1 MGTRTKTTSL
11 EDDIAQEEALL
22 TDQECEEA
30 VVCAML
36 NGEAYN
42 ADTDNLSPDCF
53 ACEHTRAAFL
63 AIGERKKRGE
73 EVDLPNVWATLRQ
86 MGDNHVDFPS
96 LRQLALRRPSLDLDV
111 KARCLAELATR
122 RRLSR
127 LGRQLR
133 QGALRMDK
141 ELTAIVG
148 QGLERLRH
156 IDQTPLSDVVT
167 LAQAM
172 GQLRQQ
178 VAELGQE
185 EPFSPSG
192 FTCVDGNAMLR
203 PGALTVIAAH
213 SSHGKSALALTMAYN
228 AAKRGHGVAYYSLEM
243 DDKELAGRVAAS
255 LCDVEPKELLYGVG
269 QRDKVE
275 LLSLLDGVMG
285 SERETP
291 VYFDSTAGHTIES
304 LMASIRFMARSK
316 KVKGAVVD
324 YLQILVQTLPR
335 QNGQTEESALG
346 GIVRQLKNLAKQEG
360 IWILLLSQ
368 LNRNHGQEEPQE
380 SDLRGSGQIL
390 ETADSC
396 LLLWRPE
403 KAGQRYRG
411 ELSAVDTHN
420 TAQLRVAKAR
430 SGNDQERH
438 ILRFVADRAHFEQP
452 VEPLPTSQDQA
463 SPAYPKTFRRGRS
476 QRKDRKGEATR
487 PSAQRPL
494 PSSPELPFPNG
505 GQDTTTD

>member
-228 AAKRGHGVAYYSLEM
+228 AAKADAE
-243 DDKELAGRVAAS
+243 
-255 LCDVEPKELLYGVG
+255 
-269 QRDKVE
+269 
-275 LLSLLDGVMG
+275 
-285 SERETP
+285 
-291 VYFDSTAGHTIES
+291 
-304 LMASIRFMARSK
+304 
-316 KVKGAVVD
+316 
-324 YLQILVQTLPR
+324 
-335 QNGQTEESALG
+335 AL
-346 GIVRQLKNLAKQEG
+346 ISHIDA
-360 IWILLLSQ
+360 II
-368 LNRNHGQEEPQE
+368 
-380 SDLRGSGQIL
+380 
-390 ETADSC
+390 
-396 LLLWRPE
+396 
-403 KAGQRYRG
+403 
-411 ELSAVDTHN
+411 N
-420 TAQLRVAKAR
+420 TAM
-430 SGNDQERH
+430 
-438 ILRFVADRAHFEQP
+438 
-452 VEPLPTSQDQA
+452 
-463 SPAYPKTFRRGRS
+463 
-476 QRKDRKGEATR
+476 
-487 PSAQRPL
+487 
-494 PSSPELPFPNG
+494 NG
-505 GQDTTTD
+505 GDPMTVQAPQGGCTGSCASCSGCH

>member
-1 MGTRTKTTSL
+1 
-11 EDDIAQEEALL
+11 
-22 TDQECEEA
+22 
-30 VVCAML
+30 
-36 NGEAYN
+36 
-42 ADTDNLSPDCF
+42 
-53 ACEHTRAAFL
+53 
-63 AIGERKKRGE
+63 
-73 EVDLPNVWATLRQ
+73 
-86 MGDNHVDFPS
+86 
-96 LRQLALRRPSLDLDV
+96 
-111 KARCLAELATR
+111 
-122 RRLSR
+122 
-127 LGRQLR
+127 
-133 QGALRMDK
+133 MDK

-269 QRDKVE
+269 QRDKAE
-275 LLSLLDGVMG
+275 LLSLLDGVMD

-291 VYFDSTAGHTIES
+291 VYFDSTAGHTIDS

-452 VEPLPTSQDQA
+452 VEPLPTSQAQD

-487 PSAQRPL
+487 PSAQQPL

-505 GQDTTTD
+505 GQETTTD

>member
-148 QGLERLRH
+148 QGLERLRR

-269 QRDKVE
+269 QRDKTE

-291 VYFDSTAGHTIES
+291 VYFDSTAGHTIDS

-452 VEPLPTSQDQA
+452 AEPLPASQAQD
-463 SPAYPKTFRRGRS
+463 SPASSRTFRRAKS
-476 QRKDRKGEATR
+476 QRKDKRGEATPPSARR
-487 PSAQRPL
+487 PS

-505 GQDTTTD
+505 GQDTTKD